1 MIAILKVTTDA
12 AKSNPDKSPTIVD
25 IEIIEENNISKVPN
39 IVSPF
44 FAKDKNKTDITPR
57 QIPKISGYEK
67 ATSKIITSSK
77 AINTTSVLENP
88 IPVAKLLWEKTF
100 IRK

>member
-1 MIAILKVTTDA
+1 MVLEKFNHTVAEK
-12 AKSNPDKSPTIVD
+12 KWHSFW
-25 IEIIEENNISKVPN
+25 EENKIFKVPN
-39 IVSPF
+39 IVSSF

-88 IPVAKLLWEKTF
+88 IPVAKLL
-100 IRK
+100 